1 MYALGK
7 AVQKAKELS
16 ESVRILHQNTRT
28 SHFHFKLEDL
38 VLTLHKE
45 ADKH

>member
-16 ESVRILHQNTRT
+16 ERVRILHQNTRI
-28 SHFHFKLEDL
+28 SYFHLKLEEL
-38 VLTLHKE
+38 VLTLHREVEKP
-45 ADKH
+45 